1 MVSTTV
7 GAARTGQ
14 RSVAQSRVCGG
25 WSTVARTLSYVV
37 GFMMLGPGVCVVGA
51 CYYYVKDD
59 DASASMERSNEASP
73 LIPGSDER
81 GGTV

>member
-1 MVSTTV
+1 M
-7 GAARTGQ
+7 
-14 RSVAQSRVCGG
+14 
-25 WSTVARTLSYVV
+25 ARTLSYVV

-81 GGTV
+81 GGAV